1 MKVKTK
7 EGYKQYKTI
16 WMEDYRQGI
25 VGMINQKLLPHKFEI
40 FFSKSHYETVEAI
53 KDMTVRGAG
62 AIGAAA
68 GYAMCQAAIE
78 SQAQESGLENA
89 VEYLLEAE
97 KRIKSARPTA
107 QNLFYAVDRVCSA
120 MLKTD
125 ELSWA
130 VEKAKKEADKIAYED
145 ETACQK
151 IGDIG
156 KWFIKDNGRVLT
168 HCNAGWLAFVDHGT
182 ALSPVYAAI
191 RQKKN
196 VFVYAD
202 ETRPRLQGMRL
213 TAWELFNEGVPH
225 NIIPDNAAGAL
236 MRQGLVDVV
245 FVGADRIA
253 MNGDVANKI
262 GTYSKAV
269 LAKENNVPFYVCAPS
284 STIDPECD
292 SGKNIPIENRSE
304 NEVLFMDGLTSRGRH
319 TTIRIAPKGC
329 SALNPAFDVTPAK
342 YITGIITENGV
353 FRAFEDDLKLAVEL
367 AIRYRS

>member
-16 WMEDYRQGI
+16 WMEDYRRGI

-68 GYAMCQAAIE
+68 GYAMAQAAIE
-78 SQAQESGLENA
+78 SQNQSGLESSVA
-89 VEYLLEAE
+89 YVLEAE
-97 KRIKSARPTA
+97 QRIKASRPTA
-107 QNLFYAVDRVCSA
+107 QNLFYAVDRVYNA
-120 MLKTD
+120 MLKAN
-125 ELSWA
+125 ELGWA

-168 HCNAGWLAFVDHGT
+168 HCNAGWLAFVDYGT

-225 NIIPDNAAGAL
+225 HIIPDNAAGAL
-236 MRQGLVDVV
+236 MKQGLVDVI

-284 STIDPECD
+284 STIDPECMT
-292 SGKNIPIENRSE
+292 GKEIPIENRSE
-304 NEVLFMDGLTSRGRH
+304 DEVLLMDGLTSRGRH

-353 FRAFEDDLKLAVEL
+353 FRAFEDDLKLAVDL
-367 AIRYRS
+367 ARRYRK